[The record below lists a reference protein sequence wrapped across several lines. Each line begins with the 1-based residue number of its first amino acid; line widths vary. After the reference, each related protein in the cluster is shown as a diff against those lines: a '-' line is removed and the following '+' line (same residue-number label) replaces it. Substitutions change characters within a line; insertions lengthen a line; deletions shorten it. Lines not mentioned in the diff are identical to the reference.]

1 MFIGKFKH
9 FFISL
14 FKLIWIGNL
23 IVFEAMEI
31 TSKRNHLQMMPYYTV

>member
-9 FFISL
+9 FF
-14 FKLIWIGNL
+14 IWIGNL